1 MKRIF
6 SSFLRHA
13 PMLFNAGF
21 ALFLVVTLAL
31 LVFVDK
37 RVFYYGSENGAP
49 LPNAVLFVFAL
60 LLAGCCR
67 AAVWFFQRRART
79 LSDCAFYA
87 ALGMFFA
94 ALFALQLFITQRI
107 YFLSGWD
114 FGAVFSSAQNVA
126 FYGTKGVE
134 VRYFS
139 MYPNNLFIACALVYL
154 LRLGAVLIS
163 GAPYAFVLA
172 ITNLLVNLSVFLT
185 VLCVY
190 KLTKCRAAAVLSML
204 TGAVLI
210 ALSPWI
216 VLPYTDSL
224 TMVFPA
230 AALFFYCFLKSSRLK
245 AFFVTLFCVVG
256 GFLKPTVF
264 LVIFSFAA
272 VAGVRT
278 LKNNLPRKAR
288 LKRSASFFLSVGL
301 SVLCALGLRAAL
313 LSTNQTVL
321 DEKIRM
327 PFSHFLMMGL
337 NRAKNG
343 VYYEDDVLYSLSFP
357 DVKTRL
363 SANLQVAGTRL
374 REKGLFLLFVK
385 KQLCNY
391 NDGTFS
397 WGLEGN
403 FYLDVPPEKDAAAT
417 FLRSVYYNGAK
428 NYPVFVAVQQ
438 TLWLF
443 VLLCA
448 AFSAF
453 SLKTRSDASRVAMLA
468 ILLISAFLLLFECRA
483 RYLYLFSPLFFLLAG
498 IGLSYGQKQPF
509 ALFKGEDTARKGR
522 VS

>member
-6 SSFLRHA
+6 SSFLRRA

-21 ALFLVVTLAL
+21 GVFLVVTLAL

-60 LLAGCCR
+60 LLAGCAR
-67 AAVWFFQRRART
+67 AAVCFFQKRART
-79 LSDCAFYA
+79 LSDRAFYA

-94 ALFALQLFITQRI
+94 ALFALELFITQRI

-114 FGAVFSSAQNVA
+114 FGAVFLNAQNVA
-126 FYGTKGVE
+126 FNGAKGVE
-134 VRYFS
+134 ERYFS
-139 MYPNNLFIACALVYL
+139 MYPNNLAITCALIYL
-154 LRLGAVLIS
+154 LRLGAVLTS
-163 GAPYAFVLA
+163 GAPYTFVLT

-190 KLTKCRAAAVLSML
+190 KLTKCRAATVLSML
-204 TGAVLI
+204 VGAVLI

-245 AFFVTLFCVVG
+245 AFFVTLFCVAG

-264 LVIFSFAA
+264 LVLFSFAA
-272 VAGVRT
+272 VAGVRA
-278 LKNNLPRKAR
+278 LKNNLPHKAR
-288 LKRSASFFLSVGL
+288 LKRGAAFFLSVGL
-301 SVLCALGLRAAL
+301 SCLCALGLRAAL
-313 LSTNQTVL
+313 LSANQTVL
-321 DEKIRM
+321 DKNMRM

-343 VYYEDDVLYSLSFP
+343 VYYEDDVLYSRSFP

-363 SANLQVAGTRL
+363 SANFQVASTRL

-385 KQLCNY
+385 KHLCNF

-417 FLRSVYYNGAK
+417 FLRSIYYNGAK
-428 NYPVFVAVQQ
+428 NYPVFVTVQQ

-443 VLLCA
+443 MLLCA

-453 SLKTRSDASRVAMLA
+453 SLKTRSPAARVAMLS
-468 ILLISAFLLLFECRA
+468 ILLTSAFLLLFECRA
-483 RYLYLFSPLFFLLAG
+483 RYLYLFSPLFLLLAG
-498 IGLSYGQKQPF
+498 IGLSYTKKPPLS
-509 ALFKGEDTARKGR
+509 LFKREDAAKKGR
-522 VS
+522 AS